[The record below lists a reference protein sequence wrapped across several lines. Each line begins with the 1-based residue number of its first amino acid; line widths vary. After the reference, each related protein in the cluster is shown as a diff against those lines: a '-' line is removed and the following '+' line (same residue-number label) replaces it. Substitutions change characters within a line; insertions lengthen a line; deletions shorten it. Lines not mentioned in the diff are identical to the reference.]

1 MKNIDL
7 ALLEIAKK
15 NIYSLENR
23 ENLNTQNSD
32 SLDFF
37 ETSIWEFKKALEE
50 AYELG
55 RNSR

>member
-37 ETSIWEFKKALEE
+37 EVSIWEFKKALEE